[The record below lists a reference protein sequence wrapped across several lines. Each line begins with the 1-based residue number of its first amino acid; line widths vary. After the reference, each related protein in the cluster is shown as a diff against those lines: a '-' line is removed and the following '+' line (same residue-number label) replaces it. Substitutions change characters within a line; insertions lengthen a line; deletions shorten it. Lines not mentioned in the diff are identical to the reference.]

1 RENLIEFLKFVNN
14 SKITLLLDEAY
25 SDSVKIDDELLPKW
39 RSISRYVFNNENL
52 LSKIRVVSSLS
63 TTKNLAGSGDR
74 LGAIVATPAMA
85 DVVEYANKRNSSVRG
100 NSASLYFLNE
110 VLEVAIRAKGLKDKL
125 EAELPK
131 NASRSKVRGLI
142 ENFLVENT
150 KASIVKTEAGS
161 QVPTFEG
168 SPLYLFLLD
177 ELVSLDKLDILN
189 LPDDFKYK
197 DVPFFSYYSEQ
208 LIKGLNRFRINKSF
222 RSESIKRLSMAK
234 RVAAEVIEALG
245 AQDIQIIDS
254 DGSYLFNL
262 LFTNYGS
269 YNDLEIFCMAIG
281 EQRGLCALPYKTG
294 VVRFSLGG
302 YLDGSSKG
310 VEIFEKEIRV
320 SLTVF
325 LSYWMKYRAAFE
337 KAGKNAKAEDVIK
350 KVFPNLKENQW
361 VEVVLE
367 DFSEIRDQKK
377 KGNQSL
383 KI

>member
-1 RENLIEFLKFVNN
+1 
-14 SKITLLLDEAY
+14 
-25 SDSVKIDDELLPKW
+25 
-39 RSISRYVFNNENL
+39 
-52 LSKIRVVSSLS
+52 
-63 TTKNLAGSGDR
+63 
-74 LGAIVATPAMA
+74 M
-85 DVVEYANKRNSSVRG
+85 
-100 NSASLYFLNE
+100 
-110 VLEVAIRAKGLKDKL
+110 
-125 EAELPK
+125 
-131 NASRSKVRGLI
+131 
-142 ENFLVENT
+142 
-150 KASIVKTEAGS
+150 
-161 QVPTFEG
+161 
-168 SPLYLFLLD
+168 YLFLLD

-310 VEIFEKEIRV
+310 FEIFEKEIRC
-320 SLTVF
+320 
-325 LSYWMKYRAAFE
+325 R
-337 KAGKNAKAEDVIK
+337 
-350 KVFPNLKENQW
+350 
-361 VEVVLE
+361 
-367 DFSEIRDQKK
+367 
-377 KGNQSL
+377 
-383 KI
+383 